1 MSTRE
6 MFDSQLRSDG
16 ALAGVFEFDGRTGY
30 FYLYKIEEP
39 QGKRV
44 LGAIRV
50 LSGIPNFDQKDIAI
64 CWDDS
69 ESKVGLRIRGEL
81 WAAFDASTGAGYGG
95 GYNECGQAEIPLH
108 IAARFGSRRNPN

>member
-30 FYLYKIEEP
+30 FYLYKIEKP

-50 LSGIPNFDQKDIAI
+50 LSGIPNFGQEDIAI

-95 GYNECGQAEIPLH
+95 GYSECGQAEIPLH
-108 IAARFGSRRNPN
+108 IAAQFGSGRHPN